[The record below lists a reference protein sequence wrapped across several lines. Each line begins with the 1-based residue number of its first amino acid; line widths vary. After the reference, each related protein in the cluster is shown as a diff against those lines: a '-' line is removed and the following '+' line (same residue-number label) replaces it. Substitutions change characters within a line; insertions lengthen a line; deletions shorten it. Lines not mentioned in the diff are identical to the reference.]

1 MRKINFILFLVILS
15 TGCSVI
21 RIGGNRNY
29 ELSNEIIA
37 ERLLENIKKQNITTN
52 NFFIQKAEIE
62 ISSQEG
68 TEKVL
73 GSIKFKRPDKYL
85 ISIKSRAGIEG
96 ARIFIS
102 DDTILINDRINKKQ
116 YYGSPQYLKRKY
128 GITASVL
135 PVILGDYITDNFS
148 DNSQAK
154 CSDGKLD
161 IDCIVGGI
169 KIKYVIDCKKGK
181 TILAIPENSLNN
193 GGIEIQ
199 YSDFLK
205 SGDIIIAGKIEIKDF
220 QGMTTIKIKIQKIES
235 PWNGNIEFIPG
246 NKYEIL
252 QLL

>member
-21 RIGGNRNY
+21 RIEGNRNY
-29 ELSNEIIA
+29 GLSNEIIA
-37 ERLLENIKKQNITTN
+37 ERLFESIKKQNITTN
-52 NFFIQKAEIE
+52 SFFIQKAEIK
-62 ISSQEG
+62 ISTQEG

-73 GSIKFKRPDKYL
+73 GSIKFESPDKYL
-85 ISIKSRAGIEG
+85 ISIKSRAGIEA

-135 PVILGDYITDNFS
+135 PVIFGDYITDNLS

-154 CSDGKLD
+154 CLDGKLD
-161 IDCIVGGI
+161 MDCIAGGI

-181 TILAIPENSLNN
+181 TILAIPENGLNN

-199 YSDFLK
+199 YSDFFK
-205 SGDIIIAGKIEIKDF
+205 KVDVITAGKIEIKDF
-220 QGMTTIKIKIQKIES
+220 QRMTRIEIKIQKIES